1 MKNIKI
7 YINECPEDMLAWGDP
22 WDLVPLGIISQENLK
37 RFIKEHVPFIK
48 GYNKSGDVILSVELN
63 DILLPEGTE
72 YQYKFI
78 LNGDNP
84 QFKTNGDI
92 KTPEEIEAETKE
104 RNRLEE
110 EKRARWREAELIEK
124 EARERAK
131 ERFFEE
137 KPYEKIGDEFID
149 FCKKYVAQKGNTK
162 GLVKAAGKIFNSQNT
177 SVEYGENNGGL
188 NCIYLLYTDKE
199 AEEEVEI
206 PFL

>member
-7 YINECPEDMLAWGDP
+7 YYNYYYDEDI
-22 WDLVPLGIISQENLK
+22 PLGIISLENFKKFLK
-37 RFIKEHVPFIK
+37 ENIPFTE
-48 GYNKSGDVILSVELN
+48 GYDYKHNTAYPTGELEN
-63 DILLPEGTE
+63 ILLPEGTE
-72 YQYKFI
+72 YDYEYD
-78 LNGDNP
+78 LCGDNP
-84 QFKTNGDI
+84 QFKENGDI
-92 KTPEEIEAETKE
+92 KTPEEIEAEIKE

-110 EKRARWREAELIEK
+110 EKRARWREAELLEK

-188 NCIYLLYTDKE
+188 NCIYLLYTDEE